1 MTAPIYIT
9 GTGVVSAIGLG
20 KAATLEALLSNRSG
34 VGPLKY
40 LKTEHKEFPVGEV
53 KLTDA
58 EMRERLGIPQDAVTT
73 RTALMGMLA
82 LGEALEEA
90 RITPDMLP
98 KVGFISGTTVGG
110 MDMSEQYYLDYLN
123 GDAHKEYISVYDC
136 GSCSEMTAGHFGKF
150 AFATTLATA
159 CSSAANAVIQ
169 GANMIRCGE
178 ADIVVVGG
186 SECITK
192 FHLNGFNSLMILD
205 TKPCRPFDATR
216 NGLNL
221 GEGAA
226 YLVLESA
233 ESAKR
238 RGVKPQAL
246 LSGYGNACDAF
257 HQTASSPDGEGA
269 YLAMKEAL
277 ELGGLKPADIDY
289 INAHGTGTPNNDV
302 SESQAMMRLF
312 GGQVP
317 PVSSTKPF
325 TGHTTSASGSIE
337 AVFCILA
344 LQNGFLPVNLNWS
357 QAMEDGIVPVSQS
370 VRKELKHILCNAF
383 GFGGNDSSLLISA
396 TSGLRDCE
404 TASPSTVSG
413 TSPRSPEV
421 PQPHSPAVPKS
432 HSLAVP
438 QSHSPAVPQSR
449 SPEVSQ
455 SHSPIYVLSA
465 KQISMQQP
473 LSEEWMDNPMDYE
486 VPFSR
491 SIDPS
496 FKEYISP
503 IEARR
508 MGRILKR
515 ALATSKEALKAAGCD
530 SVDAIMTGTGF
541 GCIENTEFFLDAL
554 SNEGEQLLKPTY
566 FMQSTHNTISSL
578 VAIQTKN
585 YNYNASYAHKGI
597 SFESAL
603 NDAWLQFRL
612 GKIDSAMVGCHDEMT
627 ETFYRIMKKGGVMG
641 QDDERCGEVAVSVVL
656 SRIDFVESSI
666 CEEERR
672 NNPESNLLTKPLCR
686 LTGLKMLHQPTMN
699 DLMDAVATMLQ
710 TAQKSLADIDYVLT
724 GISGN
729 RPSDEAY
736 QAEAKTLFGDKPLLK
751 YKHLFGENFS
761 ASGVGFYV
769 AAQCLNA
776 GRVPAHL
783 FVDAD
788 EATEKQP
795 VCILLF
801 NRSDGK
807 DYTLTLLET

>member
-1 MTAPIYIT
+1 MIEPIYIT
-9 GTGVVSAIGLG
+9 GTGVVSAIGIG
-20 KAATLEALLSNRSG
+20 KAATLEALLNNRSG
-34 VGPLKY
+34 VGQLKY

-58 EMRERLGIPQDAVTT
+58 EMRERLGIAPDAVTT

-90 RITPDMLP
+90 RLTPEMLP

-123 GDAHKEYISVYDC
+123 GDAHKEYIAVYDC

-169 GANMIRCGE
+169 GANMIRCGK

-216 NGLNL
+216 SGLNL

-238 RGVKPQAL
+238 RGIAPQAL

-269 YLAMKEAL
+269 YRAMKEAL
-277 ELGGLKPADIDY
+277 ALAGLQPSDIDY

-312 GGQVP
+312 GQVP

-344 LQNGFLPVNLNWS
+344 LQHGFLPVNLNWS
-357 QAMEDGIVPVSQS
+357 QAMDNGIVPVA
-370 VRKELKHILCNAF
+370 KPEKKALKHVLCNAF
-383 GFGGNDSSLLISA
+383 GFGGNDSSLLLSA
-396 TSGLRDCE
+396 TAGLRDCE
-404 TASPSTVSG
+404 TRNDLSVERHCG
-413 TSPRSPEV
+413 
-421 PQPHSPAVPKS
+421 
-432 HSLAVP
+432 LDP
-438 QSHSPAVPQSR
+438 QSPTHR
-449 SPEVSQ
+449 ND
-455 SHSPIYVLSA
+455 IFILSA
-465 KQISMQQP
+465 QQISMQQP
-473 LSEEWMDNPMDYE
+473 LSEEWMDNPIMYD
-486 VPFSR
+486 VPFTR

-515 ALATSKEALKAAGCD
+515 ALATSKEALKTAGCD
-530 SVDAIMTGTGF
+530 TVDAIMTGTGF

-585 YNYNASYAHKGI
+585 YNYNATYAHKGI

-612 GKIDSAMVGCHDEMT
+612 SKIGSALVGCHDEMT
-627 ETFYRIMKKGGVMG
+627 ETFHSIMKKGGVMG

-656 SRIDFVESSI
+656 SRH
-666 CEEERR
+666 CEASFRENGR
-672 NNPESNLLTKPLCR
+672 SNLDMSALRQAQGPQPLCR

-699 DLMDAVATMLQ
+699 DLMDAVTTMLQ
-710 TAQKSLADIDYVLT
+710 SAERSLADVDYILT

-729 RPSDEAY
+729 HENDKAY
-736 QAEAKTLFGDKPLLK
+736 LAETKTLFGDKPLLK
-751 YKHLFGENFS
+751 YKHLFGENFT
-761 ASGVGFYV
+761 ASGLGFYV
-769 AAQCLNA
+769 AAQCLNS
-776 GRVPAHL
+776 GKVPSHL
-783 FVDAD
+783 FVNAN
-788 EATEKQP
+788 EATDKQP
-795 VCILLF
+795 ACILLF

-807 DYTLTLLET
+807 DFTLTLLER

>member
-1 MTAPIYIT
+1 MIEPIYIT
-9 GTGVVSAIGLG
+9 GTGVVSAIGIG
-20 KAATLEALLSNRSG
+20 KAATLEALLSSRSG
-34 VGPLKY
+34 VGQLKY

-58 EMRERLGIPQDAVTT
+58 EMRERLGIAQDAVTT

-82 LGEALEEA
+82 LGEALDEA
-90 RITPDMLP
+90 RLTPEMLP

-123 GDAHKEYISVYDC
+123 GDAHKEYIAVYDC

-169 GANMIRCGE
+169 GANMIRCGK

-216 NGLNL
+216 SGLNL

-238 RGVKPQAL
+238 RGVQPQAL

-269 YLAMKEAL
+269 FRAMKEAL
-277 ELGGLKPADIDY
+277 ELAGLQPADIDY

-312 GGQVP
+312 GQVP

-344 LQNGFLPVNLNWS
+344 LQHGFLPVNLNWS
-357 QAMEDGIVPVSQS
+357 QAMDNGILPVA
-370 VRKELKHILCNAF
+370 KPEKKTLKHVLCNAF
-383 GFGGNDSSLLISA
+383 GFGGNDSSLLISSA
-396 TSGLRDCE
+396 KVPELVEGPTDKMTVLRQ
-404 TASPSTVSG
+404 AQ
-413 TSPRSPEV
+413 
-421 PQPHSPAVPKS
+421 QPNS
-432 HSLAVP
+432 
-438 QSHSPAVPQSR
+438 
-449 SPEVSQ
+449 
-455 SHSPIYVLSA
+455 IFVLSA

-473 LSEEWMDNPMDYE
+473 LSEEWIENPIMYE
-486 VPFSR
+486 VPFTR
-491 SIDPS
+491 SIDPN
-496 FKEYISP
+496 FKEYVSP

-530 SVDAIMTGTGF
+530 TVDAIMTGTGF

-585 YNYNASYAHKGI
+585 YNYNATYAHKGI

-603 NDAWLQFRL
+603 HDAWLQFHL
-612 GKIDSAMVGCHDEMT
+612 GKIGSALVGCHDEMT
-627 ETFYRIMKKGGVMG
+627 ETFHSIMKKGGVMG

-656 SRIDFVESSI
+656 SSDGSALRQAQG
-666 CEEERR
+666 
-672 NNPESNLLTKPLCR
+672 PQPLCR

-699 DLMDAVATMLQ
+699 NLMDAVTTMLQ
-710 TAQKSLADIDYVLT
+710 SADRSLADVDYILT

-729 RPSDEAY
+729 HENDKAY
-736 QAEAKTLFGDKPLLK
+736 LAESKTLFGDKPLLK
-751 YKHLFGENFS
+751 YKHLFGENFT
-761 ASGVGFYV
+761 ASGLGFYV
-769 AAQCLNA
+769 AAQCLKA
-776 GRVPAHL
+776 GKVPAHL
-783 FVDAD
+783 FVNTSDISDKKPA
-788 EATEKQP
+788 
-795 VCILLF
+795 CIMLF
-801 NRSDGK
+801 NHSDGK

>member
-1 MTAPIYIT
+1 MIDPIYIT
-9 GTGVVSAIGLG
+9 GTGVVSAIGIG
-20 KAATLEALLSNRSG
+20 KAATLEALLNNRSG
-34 VGPLKY
+34 VGQLKY

-58 EMRERLGIPQDAVTT
+58 EMRERLGIAQDAVTT

-82 LGEALEEA
+82 LGEALDEA
-90 RITPDMLP
+90 RLTPEMLP

-123 GDAHKEYISVYDC
+123 GDAHKEYIAVYDC

-169 GANMIRCGE
+169 GANMIRCGK

-216 NGLNL
+216 SGLNL

-238 RGVKPQAL
+238 RGITPQAL

-269 YLAMKEAL
+269 FRAMKEAL
-277 ELGGLKPADIDY
+277 ALAGLQPSDIDY

-312 GGQVP
+312 GVVP

-344 LQNGFLPVNLNWS
+344 LQHGFLPVNLNWS
-357 QAMEDGIVPVSQS
+357 QPMDDGVVPVA
-370 VRKELKHILCNAF
+370 KPEKKALKHVLCNAF
-383 GFGGNDSSLLISA
+383 GFGGNDSSLL
-396 TSGLRDCE
+396 L
-404 TASPSTVSG
+404 SG
-413 TSPRSPEV
+413 TKAPEPV
-421 PQPHSPAVPKS
+421 EGPTDRIPVLRQAQQPDS
-432 HSLAVP
+432 
-438 QSHSPAVPQSR
+438 
-449 SPEVSQ
+449 
-455 SHSPIYVLSA
+455 IFVLSA

-473 LSEEWMDNPMDYE
+473 LSEEWMDNPIIYD
-486 VPFSR
+486 VPFTR

-515 ALATSKEALKAAGCD
+515 ALATSKEALKTAGCD
-530 SVDAIMTGTGF
+530 TVDAIMTGTGF

-585 YNYNASYAHKGI
+585 YNYNATYAHKGI

-603 NDAWLQFRL
+603 HDAWMQFHL
-612 GKIDSAMVGCHDEMT
+612 GKIGSALVGCHDEMT

-656 SRIDFVESSI
+656 SRH

-672 NNPESNLLTKPLCR
+672 SNPDMSALRQAQGPQSLCR

-699 DLMDAVATMLQ
+699 DLMDAVTTMLQ
-710 TAQKSLADIDYVLT
+710 SAERSLADVDYILT

-729 RPSDEAY
+729 HENDKAY
-736 QAEAKTLFGDKPLLK
+736 LAETKTLFGDKPLLK
-751 YKHLFGENFS
+751 YKHLFGENFT
-761 ASGVGFYV
+761 ASGLGFYV
-769 AAQCLNA
+769 AAQCLKA
-776 GRVPAHL
+776 GRVPSHL
-783 FVDAD
+783 FVNAN
-788 EATEKQP
+788 EASDKQP
-795 VCILLF
+795 ACIMLF

-807 DYTLTLLET
+807 DFTLTLLER

>member
-1 MTAPIYIT
+1 MIAPIYIT
-9 GTGVVSAIGLG
+9 GTGVVSAIGIG
-20 KAATLEALLSNRSG
+20 KADTLEALLNNRSG

-58 EMRERLGIPQDAVTT
+58 EMRERLGIAQDAVTT

-82 LGEALEEA
+82 LGEALDEA
-90 RITPDMLP
+90 RLTPDMLP

-110 MDMSEQYYLDYLN
+110 MDMSEQFYLDYLS
-123 GDAHKEYISVYDC
+123 GDAHKEYIAVYDC

-169 GANMIRCGE
+169 GANMIRCGK

-205 TKPCRPFDATR
+205 TEPCRPFDATR
-216 NGLNL
+216 HGLNL

-233 ESAKR
+233 ESAKK
-238 RGVKPQAL
+238 RGIKPQAL

-269 YLAMKEAL
+269 YRAMKEAL
-277 ELGGLKPADIDY
+277 ALAGLQPADIDY

-312 GGQVP
+312 GQVP
-317 PVSSTKPF
+317 PMSSTKPF

-344 LQNGFLPVNLNWS
+344 LQQGFLPVNLNWS
-357 QAMEDGIVPVSQS
+357 QPMDNGIVPVAKPEKKTLQH
-370 VRKELKHILCNAF
+370 VLCNAF
-383 GFGGNDSSLLISA
+383 GFGGNDSSLLLSSA
-396 TSGLRDCE
+396 EREMCNDSLGKPHCGLD
-404 TASPSTVSG
+404 
-413 TSPRSPEV
+413 
-421 PQPHSPAVPKS
+421 
-432 HSLAVP
+432 P
-438 QSHSPAVPQSR
+438 QSLTQR
-449 SPEVSQ
+449 ND
-455 SHSPIYVLSA
+455 IFVLSA

-473 LSEEWMDNPMDYE
+473 LSEEWMENPIVYD

-496 FKEYISP
+496 FKEYVSP

-515 ALATSKEALKAAGCD
+515 ALATSKEALKTAGCD

-585 YNYNASYAHKGI
+585 YNYNATYAHKGI

-603 NDAWLQFRL
+603 HDAWLQFRL
-612 GKIDSAMVGCHDEMT
+612 GKIGSALVGCHDEMT
-627 ETFYRIMKKGGVMG
+627 ETFHSIMKKGGVMG

-656 SRIDFVESSI
+656 SREISAPEPVEG
-666 CEEERR
+666 
-672 NNPESNLLTKPLCR
+672 PKPLCR

-699 DLMDAVATMLQ
+699 DLMDAVTTMLQ
-710 TAQKSLADIDYVLT
+710 SAERSLADVDYILT

-729 RPSDEAY
+729 HQSDTAY
-736 QAEAKTLFGDKPLLK
+736 LAETKTLFGDKPLLK
-751 YKHLFGENFS
+751 YKHLFGENFT
-761 ASGVGFYV
+761 ASGLGFYV

-776 GRVPAHL
+776 GKVPSHL
-783 FVDAD
+783 FVNAN
-788 EATEKQP
+788 EATDKQP
-795 VCILLF
+795 ACILLF

-807 DYTLTLLET
+807 DYTLTLLEK

>member
-1 MTAPIYIT
+1 MIEPIYIT
-9 GTGVVSAIGLG
+9 GTGVVSAIGIG

-34 VGPLKY
+34 VGQLKY

-58 EMRERLGIPQDAVTT
+58 EMRKRLGIAQDAVTT

-82 LGEALEEA
+82 LGEALDEA
-90 RITPDMLP
+90 RLTPDQLP

-110 MDMSEQYYLDYLN
+110 MDMSEQFYLDYLN
-123 GDAHKEYISVYDC
+123 SDAHKEYIAVYDC

-169 GANMIRCGE
+169 GANMIRCGK

-216 NGLNL
+216 SGLNL

-238 RGVKPQAL
+238 RGVQPQAL

-269 YLAMKEAL
+269 FRAMKEAL
-277 ELGGLKPADIDY
+277 ELAGLQPADIDY

-302 SESQAMMRLF
+302 SESRAMMRLF
-312 GGQVP
+312 GQVP

-344 LQNGFLPVNLNWS
+344 LQQGFLPVNLNWS
-357 QAMEDGIVPVSQS
+357 QPMDNGVVPVA
-370 VRKELKHILCNAF
+370 KPEKKTLKHVLCNAF
-383 GFGGNDSSLLISA
+383 GFGGNDSSLLISSTA
-396 TSGLRDCE
+396 GLRDCE
-404 TASPSTVSG
+404 TRDVI
-413 TSPRSPEV
+413 SPRSLEA
-421 PQPHSPAVPKS
+421 SKS
-432 HSLAVP
+432 
-438 QSHSPAVPQSR
+438 R
-449 SPEVSQ
+449 
-455 SHSPIYVLSA
+455 SPIYVLSA

-473 LSEEWMDNPMDYE
+473 LSEEWMQNPIMYE
-486 VPFSR
+486 VPFTR
-491 SIDPS
+491 SMDPS
-496 FKEYISP
+496 FKEYVSP

-515 ALATSKEALKAAGCD
+515 ALATSKEALKAADCD
-530 SVDAIMTGTGF
+530 TVDAIMTGTGF

-585 YNYNASYAHKGI
+585 YNYNATYAHKGI

-603 NDAWLQFRL
+603 HDAWLQFRL
-612 GKIDSAMVGCHDEMT
+612 GKINSALVGCHDEMT
-627 ETFYRIMKKGGVMG
+627 ETFHSIMKKGGVMG
-641 QDDERCGEVAVSVVL
+641 EDDERCSEVAVSVVL
-656 SRIDFVESSI
+656 SNGVSALRQAQEFQ
-666 CEEERR
+666 
-672 NNPESNLLTKPLCR
+672 PLCR

-699 DLMDAVATMLQ
+699 DLMDAVTTILQ
-710 TAQKSLADIDYVLT
+710 SAERSLADVYYILT

-729 RPSDEAY
+729 HKSDESY
-736 QAEAKTLFGDKPLLK
+736 LAETKTLFGDKPLLK
-751 YKHLFGENFS
+751 YKHLFGENFT
-761 ASGVGFYV
+761 ASGLGFYV
-769 AAQCLNA
+769 AVQCLKA
-776 GRVPAHL
+776 SKVPAHL
-783 FVDAD
+783 LVNAN
-788 EATEKQP
+788 EATDKQP
-795 VCILLF
+795 GCILLF

-807 DYTLTLLET
+807 DYTLTLLER

>member
-1 MTAPIYIT
+1 MIDPIYIT
-9 GTGVVSAIGLG
+9 GTGVVSAIGIG
-20 KAATLEALLSNRSG
+20 KAATLEALLNNRSG

-58 EMRERLGIPQDAVTT
+58 EMRERLGIAQDAVTT

-82 LGEALEEA
+82 LGEALDEA
-90 RITPDMLP
+90 RLTPDMLP

-110 MDMSEQYYLDYLN
+110 MDMSEQFYLDYLS
-123 GDAHKEYISVYDC
+123 GDAHKEYIAVYDC

-169 GANMIRCGE
+169 GANMIRCGK

-205 TKPCRPFDATR
+205 TEPCRPFDATR
-216 NGLNL
+216 HGLNL

-233 ESAKR
+233 ESAKK
-238 RGVKPQAL
+238 RGIKPQAL

-269 YLAMKEAL
+269 YRAMKEAL
-277 ELGGLKPADIDY
+277 ALAGLQPSDIDY

-312 GGQVP
+312 GQVP
-317 PVSSTKPF
+317 PMSSTKPF

-344 LQNGFLPVNLNWS
+344 LQQGFLPVNLNWS
-357 QAMEDGIVPVSQS
+357 QPMDNGIVPVAKPEKKTLHH
-370 VRKELKHILCNAF
+370 VLCNAF
-383 GFGGNDSSLLISA
+383 GFGGNDSSLLLSR
-396 TSGLRDCE
+396 TRDCE
-404 TASPSTVSG
+404 TRDTRRPDDQ
-413 TSPRSPEV
+413 TSCVPR
-421 PQPHSPAVPKS
+421 
-432 HSLAVP
+432 
-438 QSHSPAVPQSR
+438 
-449 SPEVSQ
+449 PEVSCQ
-455 SHSPIYVLSA
+455 NDIFVLSA

-473 LSEEWMDNPMDYE
+473 LSEEWMENPILYD

-496 FKEYISP
+496 FKEYVSP

-515 ALATSKEALKAAGCD
+515 ALATSKEALKTAGCD

-585 YNYNASYAHKGI
+585 YNYNATYAHKGI

-603 NDAWLQFRL
+603 HDAWLQFRL
-612 GKIDSAMVGCHDEMT
+612 GKIGSALVGCHDEMT
-627 ETFYRIMKKGGVMG
+627 ETFHSIMKKGGVMG
-641 QDDERCGEVAVSVVL
+641 QDDERCGEVAISVVL
-656 SRIDFVESSI
+656 SNDGSALRQAQG
-666 CEEERR
+666 
-672 NNPESNLLTKPLCR
+672 PQPLCR
-686 LTGLKMLHQPTMN
+686 LTGLKMLHQPSMN
-699 DLMDAVATMLQ
+699 DLMDAVTTMLQ
-710 TAQKSLADIDYVLT
+710 SAERSLADVDYILT

-729 RPSDEAY
+729 HKNDEAY
-736 QAEAKTLFGDKPLLK
+736 LAETKTLFGDKPLLK
-751 YKHLFGENFS
+751 YKHLFGENFT
-761 ASGVGFYV
+761 ASGLGFYV
-769 AAQCLNA
+769 AAQCLKA
-776 GRVPAHL
+776 GRVPSPL
-783 FVDAD
+783 FVNAN
-788 EATEKQP
+788 EASDKQP
-795 VCILLF
+795 ACILLF

-807 DYTLTLLET
+807 DFTLTLLER

>member
-20 KAATLEALLSNRSG
+20 KAATLEALLNNRSG

-58 EMRERLGIPQDAVTT
+58 EMRDRLGIPQDAVTT

-90 RITPDMLP
+90 QLTPDMLP

-123 GDAHKEYISVYDC
+123 GDAHKEYIAVYDC
-136 GSCSEMTAGHFGKF
+136 GSCSEMTAGHFGRF

-205 TKPCRPFDATR
+205 TEPCRPFDATR
-216 NGLNL
+216 HGLNL

-226 YLVLESA
+226 YLVLESE

-246 LSGYGNACDAF
+246 LSGYGNACDAY

-269 YLAMKEAL
+269 YRAMKEAL
-277 ELGGLKPADIDY
+277 TLAGLQPADIDY
-289 INAHGTGTPNNDV
+289 INAHGTGTPNNDT

-344 LQNGFLPVNLNWS
+344 LQEGFLPVNLNWS
-357 QAMEDGIVPVSQS
+357 QPMDDGIVPVA
-370 VRKELKHILCNAF
+370 KPEKKTLKHVLCNAF
-383 GFGGNDSSLLISA
+383 GFGGNDSSLLLSA
-396 TSGLRDCE
+396 PSRHCGLD
-404 TASPSTVSG
+404 
-413 TSPRSPEV
+413 
-421 PQPHSPAVPKS
+421 
-432 HSLAVP
+432 P
-438 QSHSPAVPQSR
+438 QSPKRLENTNPV
-449 SPEVSQ
+449 
-455 SHSPIYVLSA
+455 YVLSA

-473 LSEEWMDNPMDYE
+473 LSEDWMDNPVEYE
-486 VPFSR
+486 VPFTR

-496 FKEYISP
+496 FKEYVSP

-515 ALATSKEALKAAGCD
+515 ALATSKEALKEAGYD
-530 SVDAIMTGTGF
+530 TVDAIMTGTGF

-597 SFESAL
+597 SFDSAL
-603 NDAWLQFRL
+603 HDAWLQFRL
-612 GKIDSAMVGCHDEMT
+612 GKIDSALVGCHDEMT
-627 ETFYRIMKKGGVMG
+627 ETFHRIMKRGGVMG
-641 QDDERCGEVAVSVVL
+641 QDDECCGEVAVSVVL
-656 SRIDFVESSI
+656 SRH
-666 CEEERR
+666 CEERS
-672 NNPESNLLTKPLCR
+672 NPESNLLTKPLCR

-699 DLMDAVATMLQ
+699 DLMDAVTTMLQ
-710 TAQKSLADIDYVLT
+710 SAQKSLADVDYVLT

-729 RPSDEAY
+729 HQSDAAY
-736 QAEAKTLFGDKPLLK
+736 LAEAKTLFGDKPLLK
-751 YKHLFGENFS
+751 YKHLFGENFT
-761 ASGVGFYV
+761 ASGLGFYV
-769 AAQCLNA
+769 AAQCLKA
-776 GRVPAHL
+776 GHVPAHL
-783 FVDAD
+783 FVNAD
-788 EATEKQP
+788 EANDKQP
-795 VCILLF
+795 ACLLLF

>member
-1 MTAPIYIT
+1 MIEPIYIT
-9 GTGVVSAIGLG
+9 GTGVVSAIGIG
-20 KAATLEALLSNRSG
+20 KAATLEALLGNRSG

-58 EMRERLGIPQDAVTT
+58 EMRERLGIAPDAVTT

-82 LGEALEEA
+82 LGEALDEA
-90 RITPDMLP
+90 RLTPEMLP
-98 KVGFISGTTVGG
+98 NVGFISGTTVGG
-110 MDMSEQYYLDYLN
+110 MDMSEQFYLDYLN
-123 GDAHKEYISVYDC
+123 GDAHKEYIAVYDC

-169 GANMIRCGE
+169 GANMIRCGK

-205 TKPCRPFDATR
+205 TRPCRPFDATR
-216 NGLNL
+216 SGLNL

-233 ESAKR
+233 ASAQR
-238 RGVKPQAL
+238 RGIKPQAL

-269 YLAMKEAL
+269 FRAMKEAL
-277 ELGGLKPADIDY
+277 ALAGLQPKDIDY

-344 LQNGFLPVNLNWS
+344 LQQGFLPVNLNWS
-357 QAMEDGIVPVSQS
+357 QAMDNGIVPVAKPEKKTLHH
-370 VRKELKHILCNAF
+370 VLCNAF
-383 GFGGNDSSLLISA
+383 GFGGNDSSLLISNVGHE
-396 TSGLRDCE
+396 TRDCE
-404 TASPSTVSG
+404 TRDESTSRV
-413 TSPRSPEV
+413 PR
-421 PQPHSPAVPKS
+421 
-432 HSLAVP
+432 
-438 QSHSPAVPQSR
+438 
-449 SPEVSQ
+449 
-455 SHSPIYVLSA
+455 PIYVLSA
-465 KQISMQQP
+465 KQVSMQQP
-473 LSEEWMDNPMDYE
+473 LSEEWMDNPIVYD

-515 ALATSKEALKAAGCD
+515 ALATSKEALKAADCD

-585 YNYNASYAHKGI
+585 YNYNATYAHKGI

-603 NDAWLQFRL
+603 NDAWLQFSL
-612 GKIDSAMVGCHDEMT
+612 GKIQSALVGCHDEMT
-627 ETFYRIMKKGGVMG
+627 ETFHSIMKKGGVMG
-641 QDDERCGEVAVSVVL
+641 HDEERCGEVAVSVVL
-656 SRIDFVESSI
+656 SRHPD
-666 CEEERR
+666 
-672 NNPESNLLTKPLCR
+672 NHLCR
-686 LTGLKMLHQPTMN
+686 LTGLKLLHQPTM
-699 DLMDAVATMLQ
+699 DALKGALATLLRE
-710 TAQKSLADIDYVLT
+710 AGKSLSDIDYILT
-724 GISGN
+724 GISGDHK
-729 RPSDEAY
+729 SDAAY
-736 QAEAKTLFGDKPLLK
+736 QAEAKALFGDKPLLK
-751 YKHLFGENFS
+751 YKHLFGENFT
-761 ASGVGFYV
+761 ASGLGFYV
-769 AAQCLNA
+769 AAQCLGA

-783 FVDAD
+783 FVDASQVTD
-788 EATEKQP
+788 KHPAS
-795 VCILLF
+795 ILLF

-807 DYTLTLLET
+807 DYTFTLLEN